1 MPKQAL
7 LTRLFLHASRK
18 IWAKCKKHNLKLQ
31 IKLDG
36 YKVQSHNAVG
46 LIVKK

>member
-1 MPKQAL
+1 MRVEKYGQE
-7 LTRLFLHASRK
+7 
-18 IWAKCKKHNLKLQ
+18 CKKHNLKLQ